1 MIGLSAAPA
10 AWVMVTARERTP
22 NRVVPLFARRCSL
35 RASVRLS
42 CLDSLMPNRG
52 FCFGGRPGL
61 AVACKIA
68 GSVIPAICL
77 TGETLHCVECAL

>member
-1 MIGLSAAPA
+1 MNGRSAASA

-22 NRVVPLFARRCSL
+22 NRVATLSDCRRAL

-42 CLDSLMPNRG
+42 RLDSLLPNKG
-52 FCFGGRPGL
+52 FCLGGRPGW
-61 AVACKIA
+61 AVARKIA

-77 TGETLHCVECAL
+77 TGETFHFSECAL

>member
-1 MIGLSAAPA
+1 MNGRYAAPA

-22 NRVVPLFARRCSL
+22 NRVAILLACRLSL

-42 CLDSLMPNRG
+42 GLDSLMPNRG
-52 FCFGGRPGL
+52 VCFGGRPGL

-77 TGETLHCVECAL
+77 TGETHHCVESAL